1 MAEYILSY
9 AAEKDVRTIYRYSVE
24 EFGEIKASAYL
35 QSLDEC
41 LLMLADN
48 PDVGKDVSHIR
59 LDYYQFSHD
68 SHEVF
73 YKKDEDGIYVV
84 RILHGSMERTRHL

>member
-1 MAEYILSY
+1 MAEYILSN
-9 AAEKDVRTIYRYSVE
+9 AAEEDVRAIYRYSVE
-24 EFGEIKASAYL
+24 GFGEVRASAYL

-48 PDVGKDVSHIR
+48 PEVGKDVSHVR

-73 YKKDEDGIYVV
+73 YKKDEEGIYVV
-84 RILHGSMERTRHL
+84 RILHGSMDRVRHL

>member
-1 MAEYILSY
+1 MAEYILSN
-9 AAEKDVRTIYRYSVE
+9 AAEEDVRAIYRYSVE

-59 LDYYQFSHD
+59 RDYLQFSHD
-68 SHEVF
+68 SHEV
-73 YKKDEDGIYVV
+73 YYVQDEDGVDV
-84 RILHGSMERTRHL
+84 GRNLHGSMDSSRHF